1 MNSNFP
7 SIIKFHFRRE
17 TLNFLNYLCQ
27 FGMALV
33 VKTFGGKI
41 VAQNKFKFAKILDSL
56 TSQDYSGPQGRHSE
70 VTQEMARTR

>member
-1 MNSNFP
+1 
-7 SIIKFHFRRE
+7 
-17 TLNFLNYLCQ
+17 
-27 FGMALV
+27 MALV